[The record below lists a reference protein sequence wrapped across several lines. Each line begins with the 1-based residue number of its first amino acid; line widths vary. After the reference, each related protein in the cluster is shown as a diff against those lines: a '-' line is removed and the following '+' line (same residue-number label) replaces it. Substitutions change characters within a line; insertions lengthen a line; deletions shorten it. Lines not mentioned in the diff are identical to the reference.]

1 MASDQIK
8 PAWYLHSQGRRFGPL
23 SEDEMRGYF
32 RAGMVRMGEM
42 ISVPGQA
49 EMKAAVDVARQLNE
63 APPNPAPAN
72 AAPNAPTIIITRG
85 APPEV
90 AALNAGAGT
99 PVMPTFPMF
108 DFPPPSPP
116 PRKNWLVPVVGLLV
130 LVAMMF
136 VGLMFLRKFQG
147 AGPASSQVAAAAA
160 VDPGAPVLIPA
171 TSPTGVDDGL
181 PAEAYAPAQ
190 AAGDAASREWFEK
203 ADKLSREWDWPGLA
217 TVAGQWSGAEPQR
230 NEPWLFLGS
239 AYARLGRNAE
249 AIAAL
254 DPVLKRDPTHVV
266 ARTLLA
272 DVYLQDGQHQNAV
285 VILRALLRADPNNSV
300 MWNNLGNALIAMN
313 QYDESVTALE
323 TAVRIDPKNRQ
334 AWTNLGTVYQK
345 GGYPDRAA
353 AAFANAE
360 TAR

>member
-1 MASDQIK
+1 MASDEIN

-32 RAGMVRMGEM
+32 RAGMVRMGDM
-42 ISVPGQA
+42 ITVPGQA
-49 EMKAAVDVARQLNE
+49 VMQAAADVAQELNE
-63 APPNPAPAN
+63 APPKPAPVN
-72 AAPNAPTIIITRG
+72 APPIAPTIIITSG

-90 AALNAGAGT
+90 GATHPAAGT
-99 PVMPTFPMF
+99 PGTPPFPMF
-108 DFPPPSPP
+108 DFPPSPP
-116 PRKNWLVPVVGLLV
+116 PPRNNWLVPVVGLVV

-136 VGLMFLRKFQG
+136 VGLMFLRKFQVSR
-147 AGPASSQVAAAAA
+147 PASSQAASQAAIE
-160 VDPGAPVLIPA
+160 PGAPVFVPG
-171 TSPTGVDDGL
+171 TSTSGVDEGL
-181 PAEAYAPAQ
+181 PPEAYAPAQ
-190 AAGDAASREWFEK
+190 ASGDATSREWFEK
-203 ADKLSREWDWPGLA
+203 ADKLSREWDWPELA
-217 TVAGQWSGAEPQR
+217 TVAQQWSVAEPQR

-239 AYARLGRNAE
+239 AYARLGKNAE

-285 VILRALLRADPNNSV
+285 VILRDLLRADPNNST

-334 AWTNLGTVYQK
+334 AWANLGTVYQK

-353 AAFANAE
+353 AAFANAG

>member
-1 MASDQIK
+1 MAADESN
-8 PAWYLHSQGRRFGPL
+8 PGWFLHSQGRRFGPL
-23 SEDEMRGYF
+23 SDDEMRGYF
-32 RAGMVRMGEM
+32 RAGMVRMGDM
-42 ISVPGQA
+42 ITVPGQA
-49 EMKAAVDVARQLNE
+49 VMQAAADVAQQLNE
-63 APPNPAPAN
+63 APPKPAPVN
-72 AAPNAPTIIITRG
+72 AVPIAPTIIITSG
-85 APPEV
+85 APPEI
-90 AALNAGAGT
+90 APANPGAGT
-99 PVMPTFPMF
+99 PGMPTFPMF
-108 DFPPPSPP
+108 DFPPSAPP
-116 PRKNWLVPVVGLLV
+116 PRNNWLVPVVGLVV

-136 VGLMFLRKFQG
+136 FGLMYLRKFQG
-147 AGPASSQVAAAAA
+147 TRPVSSQVASEAA
-160 VDPGAPVLIPA
+160 VDPGAPVFVPG
-171 TSPTGVDDGL
+171 TSTSGADEGL
-181 PAEAYAPAQ
+181 PPDAYAPAQ
-190 AAGDAASREWFEK
+190 PAGDATSREWFEK

-217 TVAGQWSGAEPQR
+217 TLAQQWSVAEPQR

-239 AYARLGRNAE
+239 ANARLGKNAE

-285 VILRALLRADPNNSV
+285 TILRDLLRADPNNSV

-334 AWTNLGTVYQK
+334 AWANLGTVYQK

-353 AAFANAE
+353 AAFANAG
-360 TAR
+360 TSP

>member
-1 MASDQIK
+1 MASDEIN

-32 RAGMVRMGEM
+32 RAGMVRMGDM
-42 ISVPGQA
+42 ITVPGQVVMQAAA
-49 EMKAAVDVARQLNE
+49 EVARQLNE
-63 APPNPAPAN
+63 APPKPAPVS
-72 AAPNAPTIIITRG
+72 AAPIAPTIIVTSG
-85 APPEV
+85 APLETTETNP
-90 AALNAGAGT
+90 GAGT
-99 PVMPTFPMF
+99 PGTPPFPMF
-108 DFPPPSPP
+108 DFPPSLPP
-116 PRKNWLVPVVGLLV
+116 PRNNWLVPAVGLVV

-136 VGLMFLRKFQG
+136 FGLMYLRKFQG
-147 AGPASSQVAAAAA
+147 ARPAPPQVAAEANA
-160 VDPGAPVLIPA
+160 DTGAPVFVPG
-171 TSPTGVDDGL
+171 TSPAGVDDGL
-181 PAEAYAPAQ
+181 PPDAYAPVQ
-190 AAGDAASREWFEK
+190 PAGDATSREWFDK
-203 ADKLSREWDWPGLA
+203 ADKLSREWDWAGLA
-217 TVAGQWSGAEPQR
+217 IVAQQWSVAEPQR

-239 AYARLGRNAE
+239 AYARLGKNAD

-254 DPVLKRDPTHVV
+254 DPVLKRDPSHVV

-285 VILRALLRADPNNSV
+285 VILRDLLRADPNNST

-334 AWTNLGTVYQK
+334 AWANLGTVYQK